1 MNALDVVRPYR
12 ALFASRFQQMLQYRG
27 AAVAGFAT
35 QCWWGGLKV
44 MILAAFYGGSA
55 TGANQAP
62 MSLSQAITYIWIGQ
76 ALLVLLPWFSDPYV
90 ATAVRTGAVSYD
102 RLRPIDFYS
111 LWFVRAAGWIAARV
125 VPRAVLMLTFAAVL
139 LPLVGLREWSW
150 RLPESGLAAALFA
163 ISIGLALLLSAAMVM
178 LLNIATAASLNAR
191 GVNALAAAPT
201 ILLSGNL
208 LPLSLFPDGS
218 QTALLLQPFAGLL
231 DIPLRIYFGA
241 LEGTAALG
249 FLGVQLFWL
258 VALIALGRW
267 WLGRVLRSLEMQG
280 G

>member
-1 MNALDVVRPYR
+1 MNALDAIRPYR
-12 ALFASRFQQMLQYRG
+12 ALFASRFQQMFQYRG
-27 AAVAGFAT
+27 AALAGFVT

-55 TGANQAP
+55 TGASNAP
-62 MSLSQAITYIWIGQ
+62 MTLAQAITYTWVGQ
-76 ALLVLLPWFSDPYV
+76 ALLVLLPWFSDPHV

-125 VPRAVLMLTFAAVL
+125 APRATLMLGFAAVL
-139 LPLVGLREWSW
+139 LPLIGLREWGW
-150 RLPESGLAAALFA
+150 QLPANLASGALFA
-163 ISIGLALLLSAAMVM
+163 ISLALALLLSSAMVM

-208 LPLSLFPDGS
+208 LPLSLFPDWL

-241 LEGTAALG
+241 LEGTAAFG

-258 VALIALGRW
+258 TALIAFGRW